1 MLRQRLITAALLFLL
16 VFVVVFQASSW
27 VFLGFLLL
35 LALLAGQEWGRLSL
49 LPKSGVLLLSLCLLL
64 LLPLPL
70 WLKNLPG
77 PLLADMAL
85 LGWLLWAVFMLA
97 QPPTPLRN
105 APHWQRPLT
114 AILLL
119 PAFLP
124 AFWLSMA
131 LQQQAPFTF
140 LWAILIISAGDVG
153 AMSFG
158 KLWGRRRLIPRVSPG
173 KTWEGLLGGLLA
185 SAIVGTLGAWIW
197 LGTYP
202 AVLWSGAL
210 LGAVTALFAVIGDLA
225 ESYLKRRA
233 GCKDSGQ
240 LLPGHGGLLDRLD
253 SISAGIPVFVAGLY
267 YLGWWK

>member
-1 MLRQRLITAALLFLL
+1 MLRQRLITAIFLFFL
-16 VFVVVFQASSW
+16 VFILVFQASSG

-49 LPKSGVLLLSLCLLL
+49 LPKPWILLLSLSLLLLL
-64 LLPLPL
+64 LLPLWMRAL
-70 WLKNLPG
+70 AG
-77 PLLADMAL
+77 PPLADMAA
-85 LGWLLWAVFMLA
+85 LGWILWAFIMLA
-97 QPPTPLRN
+97 HAPSPLRD
-105 APHWQRPLT
+105 APLWQRPLT
-114 AILLL
+114 GILLF

-124 AFWLSMA
+124 AFWLSMR
-131 LQQQAPFTF
+131 LQEQIPYAF
-140 LWAILIISAGDVG
+140 LWVILIISAGDVG
-153 AMSFG
+153 AMTFG
-158 KLWGRRRLIPRVSPG
+158 KLWGRRRLIPQVSPG

-185 SAIVGTLGAWIW
+185 SAIVGTLGTWIW
-197 LGTYP
+197 LGTYWR
-202 AVLWSGAL
+202 VLMSGAV

-233 GCKDSGQ
+233 DCKDSGQ